1 MGQTLPEQLRRPRT
15 FGRLARRVLCW
26 GGGLLFVA
34 SFLPVW
40 TGLSDGVYF
49 YNPGTGPYKPQFET
63 RAGPDGRPYII
74 TKTYFWRS
82 DALQDLVAWFD
93 ILEHFD

>member
-1 MGQTLPEQLRRPRT
+1 MGYTSPERLRRPRT
-15 FGRLARRVLCW
+15 FVRLARRVLYSVVVLT
-26 GGGLLFVA
+26 GA

-40 TGLSDGVYF
+40 TGLSDSVYF
-49 YNPGTGPYKPQFET
+49 YNTGTGPYKPQFET
-63 RAGPDGRPYII
+63 RPGPDGRPYIV
-74 TKTYFWRS
+74 TKTSFWRS